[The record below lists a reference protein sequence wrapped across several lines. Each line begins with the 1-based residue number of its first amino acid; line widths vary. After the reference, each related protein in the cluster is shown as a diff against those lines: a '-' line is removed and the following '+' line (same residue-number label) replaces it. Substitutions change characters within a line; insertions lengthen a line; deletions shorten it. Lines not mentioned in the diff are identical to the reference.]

1 YIELHRISPRSHLI
15 AVLLGKTD
23 GHRRFFST
31 KDINDEYC
39 KTFQSLFFTDEDE
52 MVVGGEGTHL
62 PLFRSTWHCTVVYR

>member
-1 YIELHRISPRSHLI
+1 YFELYRISPLSHLI

-39 KTFQSLFFTDEDE
+39 KTLQSLFFTDEDE
-52 MVVGGEGTHL
+52 MEA
-62 PLFRSTWHCTVVYR
+62 